1 MKVKPSADRLCSI
14 VSRLWS
20 VVSVMG
26 NLDGV
31 SRQREEWTMKKALER
46 QAASLKLR

>member
-1 MKVKPSADRLCSI
+1 MKVKALADGLCAM

-20 VVSVMG
+20 VVSVTG
-26 NLDGV
+26 NLDRV

-46 QAASLKLR
+46 HAASLKLR